1 MNNFT
6 CVYYLTVSGKS
17 PVEEFI
23 KSLKQRTRQKFFTCV
38 GLLEEYGKRL
48 PGPHARYIGKGIYEL
63 RVRGQ
68 EGQVRV
74 LYFFFQHE
82 TIIFTNGFIKKTNK
96 VSKKEKDLAE
106 LRKQAYLERIKGN
119 D

>member
-6 CVYYLTVSGKS
+6 CVYYVTGSGKS

-23 KSLKQRTRQKFFTCV
+23 KSLKRYTRKKFFVCV
-38 GLLEEYGKRL
+38 SLLEEYGKRL
-48 PGPHARYIGKGIYEL
+48 PGPHAKYIGNGIYEL

-68 EGQVRV
+68 EGQIRV
-74 LYFFFQHE
+74 LYFFFQQE
-82 TIIFTNGFIKKTNK
+82 KIVFTNGFIKKTKK
-96 VSKKEKDLAE
+96 VPKKEKDLAK
-106 LRKQAYLERIKGN
+106 LRKQAYLERTKDN